1 MSVYGANLIRLI
13 EMIKRRFTNHELYT
27 LRNDIPIDALIE
39 KGLCI
44 PSRVAKGHFRFLCP
58 LCKQFN
64 TAVNPET
71 NLARC
76 FRCEENFNTID
87 LVILIRKSEF
97 VESVRFLQEYHKKS
111 VSVSQ
116 RDDYRK
122 ATTGSATHK
131 GAQMKNVDRS
141 ENLNNSPVHI
151 RNILDQV
158 TAVKCGETSGSHS
171 VDQTKSIPVQQN
183 MLNDRILKLEK
194 KVDYIGHQIKNIL
207 KAIHLDNPS
216 HQ

>member
-1 MSVYGANLIRLI
+1 
-13 EMIKRRFTNHELYT
+13 MIKRHFANHELYI

-39 KGLCI
+39 KALYI
-44 PSRVAKGHFRFLCP
+44 PSRIEEGCFRFLCP

-87 LVILIRKSEF
+87 LVMTIRKLDF
-97 VESVRFLQEYHKKS
+97 VESIRFLQDYHKKS

-122 ATTGSATHK
+122 ATTGSTTHK
-131 GAQMKNVDRS
+131 GARMKRVDRS

-158 TAVKCGETSGSHS
+158 TALKCDETSGSHS

-194 KVDYIGHQIKNIL
+194 KVDYMGHQIKNIL
-207 KAIHLDNPS
+207 KAIHLDNAS

>member
-1 MSVYGANLIRLI
+1 MT
-13 EMIKRRFTNHELYT
+13 KRRFTNHELYA
-27 LRNDIPIDALIE
+27 LRNNIPIDALIE
-39 KGLCI
+39 KALCI
-44 PSRVAKGHFRFLCP
+44 PSRVAEGYFRFLCP
-58 LCKQFN
+58 SCKEFN
-64 TAVNPET
+64 TAVNPKT

-76 FRCEENFNTID
+76 FHCEENFNTID
-87 LVILIRKSEF
+87 LVMTIRKLDF
-97 VESVRFLQEYHKKS
+97 VESVRFLKEYHKKS

-131 GAQMKNVDRS
+131 GTQMKNVDRS

-158 TAVKCGETSGSHS
+158 TALKCDETSGSHS

-194 KVDYIGHQIKNIL
+194 KVDYMGHQIKNIL